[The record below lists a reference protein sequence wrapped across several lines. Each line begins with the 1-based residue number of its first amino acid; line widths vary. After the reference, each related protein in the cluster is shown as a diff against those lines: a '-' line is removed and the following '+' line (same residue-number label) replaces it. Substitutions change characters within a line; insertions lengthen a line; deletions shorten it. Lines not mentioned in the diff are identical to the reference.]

1 MKERGNREMDLKS
14 LLQKKA
20 KIESDIARAKKQEK
34 DAKRRAETRSKII
47 LGGVLIAAVRE
58 GAFSENAVRGLVSK
72 FASDRDKA
80 AFEDFEFE
88 SGEAV
93 SAVSETAAAVH
104 APDASGDSVRE

>member
-1 MKERGNREMDLKS
+1 MDLKS

-20 KIESDIARAKKQEK
+20 KIENDIARAKRAAK
-34 DAKRRAETRSKII
+34 DAARRADSRRKII

-58 GAFSENAVRGLVSK
+58 GAFSGNAVRGLVSK

-88 SGEAV
+88 TAGAV
-93 SAVSETAAAVH
+93 SAVPETASPV
-104 APDASGDSVRE
+104 PEGTASAE